1 MTKVAVTFLLDET
14 GSMMSIKD
22 DTIGGFNQY
31 LSTLKAMDG
40 EVSFSLLKFD
50 SNRVE
55 KVCIGKP
62 VAEVAELTSETYTPG
77 ALTPLYDAAVKA
89 IKATEPSAAGAKV
102 IVVIQTD
109 GQENASREYKRADLA
124 DLIKEKTAA
133 GWEFVFLGAGI
144 DAYGEAQS
152 LGINVANTMSYDRHN
167 SGQTFR
173 AMASN
178 TVAYAAGLSASMG
191 FSSEQKLD
199 AGDVYQPAATAIA
212 VAVAPAQAQKPRRRT
227 IVDDI
232 SLAS

>member
-1 MTKVAVTFLLDET
+1 MTKVTVTFLLDET

-31 LSTLKAMDG
+31 LSTLKAMGG

-55 KVCIGKP
+55 KVCVGKP
-62 VAEVAELTSETYTPG
+62 VAEVAELTNETYTPG

-89 IKATEPSAAGAKV
+89 IKATEPNAAGAKV

-109 GQENASREYKRADLA
+109 GHENASREYKRADLA

-144 DAYGEAQS
+144 DAYGEAQA
-152 LGINVANTMSYDRHN
+152 LGINAANTVSYCRAN
-167 SGQTFR
+167 SGQTFSTLAR
-173 AMASN
+173 NS
-178 TVAYAAGLSASMG
+178 VAYATGMAESMS
-191 FSSEQKLD
+191 FSPKQKLD
-199 AGDVYQPAATAIA
+199 AGDVYQPAATATA
-212 VAVAPAQAQKPRRRT
+212 VAVAPPTQKPKRRA